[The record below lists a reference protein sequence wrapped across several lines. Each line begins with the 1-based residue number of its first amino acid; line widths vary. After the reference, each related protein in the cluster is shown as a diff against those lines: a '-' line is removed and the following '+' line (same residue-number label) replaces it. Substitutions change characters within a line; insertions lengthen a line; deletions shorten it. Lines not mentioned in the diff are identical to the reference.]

1 MFYRCKDCGGN
12 AVYDP
17 KKKKMV
23 CESCG
28 NEETQEKILQEK
40 LHICNNCGA
49 EIESKKT
56 DLALKCPYCGTYVI
70 FEDRMKVFIPKD
82 FCSTSSLES
91 LQGRYV
97 PFWMY
102 DMETHVHFEGEGR
115 KIRTWTEGD
124 YDCTE
129 TSIYRLVRDF
139 DVNYDKIPVDASKNM
154 PDEKMDLVEPY
165 KYTALGKFRSRYLS
179 GFQAEF
185 YDENKEV
192 LLPRAQKKAKK
203 YT

>member
-28 NEETQEKILQEK
+28 NEETQEKIPQEK

-70 FEDRMKVFIPKD
+70 FEDRMKEEYKPNVINL
-82 FCSTSSLES
+82 SLVT
-91 LQGRYV
+91 L
-97 PFWMY
+97 
-102 DMETHVHFEGEGR
+102 TT
-115 KIRTWTEGD
+115 K
-124 YDCTE
+124 
-129 TSIYRLVRDF
+129 
-139 DVNYDKIPVDASKNM
+139 
-154 PDEKMDLVEPY
+154 
-165 KYTALGKFRSRYLS
+165 
-179 GFQAEF
+179 
-185 YDENKEV
+185 
-192 LLPRAQKKAKK
+192 
-203 YT
+203 

>member
-28 NEETQEKILQEK
+28 NEETQEKIPQEK

-70 FEDRMKVFIPKD
+70 FEDRMKEEYKPDLALPFVIDRKEAIEIIRKNFAKKMFIPKD
-82 FCSTSSLES
+82 FCSTSSLE
-91 LQGRYV
+91 
-97 PFWMY
+97 
-102 DMETHVHFEGEGR
+102 
-115 KIRTWTEGD
+115 
-124 YDCTE
+124 
-129 TSIYRLVRDF
+129 
-139 DVNYDKIPVDASKNM
+139 
-154 PDEKMDLVEPY
+154 
-165 KYTALGKFRSRYLS
+165 
-179 GFQAEF
+179 
-185 YDENKEV
+185 
-192 LLPRAQKKAKK
+192 
-203 YT
+203 

>member
-28 NEETQEKILQEK
+28 NEETQEKIPQEK

-70 FEDRMKVFIPKD
+70 FEDRMMGNFTITDNPD
-82 FCSTSSLES
+82 
-91 LQGRYV
+91 
-97 PFWMY
+97 
-102 DMETHVHFEGEGR
+102 
-115 KIRTWTEGD
+115 GD
-124 YDCTE
+124 LDDPT
-129 TSIYRLVRDF
+129 
-139 DVNYDKIPVDASKNM
+139 NM
-154 PDEKMDLVEPY
+154 
-165 KYTALGKFRSRYLS
+165 
-179 GFQAEF
+179 
-185 YDENKEV
+185 
-192 LLPRAQKKAKK
+192 
-203 YT
+203 